1 MLDEVKLF
9 MFYQKDWIMRQIENI
24 IQLIARFFFK
34 KYTVHYEIIDETNHT
49 QTDLLYKELLELL
62 NSLEINEAENL
73 LYERI
78 KANDR
83 NYLMVAVDFYKR
95 LNELSDEQLESADFS
110 REEIRSGLE
119 EISRMFGLIL

>member
-1 MLDEVKLF
+1 